1 MLLGMLAAD
10 ALASH
15 ERRRVAVGV
24 QVVVAHMAALVLVQ
38 GLVQGLAE
46 AVRCFAAWRRWQSR
60 RLHPRLD
67 S

>member
-46 AVRCFAAWRRWQSR
+46 AVRCFAAWRR
-60 RLHPRLD
+60 
-67 S
+67 

>member
-15 ERRRVAVGV
+15 ERRRVAVEV
-24 QVVVAHMAALVLVQ
+24 QEVVVAHMAALVQ
-38 GLVQGLAE
+38 GLVQELAE
-46 AVRCFAAWRRWQSR
+46 AVPCFAAWRRWQSR
-60 RLHPRLD
+60 RLLPRLG